1 MVKHRK
7 LLFSI
12 NSLNGGGAERVISN
26 LANFFCV
33 SGYEVLIVCLNE
45 AKPAY
50 ALETGIKVYS
60 LIGRQRGTGL
70 FYRLFYA
77 AKTFTGLLRLLRKE
91 RPACVISFMTSANLW
106 SGLTCSLLNIPYLV
120 SERITPDYT
129 VNQFNHFLR
138 WVSAVV
144 YGKSK
149 AIVVPSK
156 GMIGGFKK
164 KSSFGGLNNF
174 QVINNPVNQFKLR
187 TQGRVHERNFVLGVG
202 RLDRQKGFDLLIP
215 AFKLLER
222 EDLDLLI
229 SGEGTEREDLQDQI
243 RSLQLEDRVK
253 LIGHQKNLQD
263 YYTQAELFVLSSRNE
278 GYPNVLVEAMSLGCA
293 CVATDCEFGPADIV
307 ADGENGLLIE
317 PYSINALYVAMK
329 RIIDDPALK
338 IKLSKNA
345 RMINQTN
352 SAENTYARW
361 EQLVLNH
368 I

>member
-1 MVKHRK
+1 MVKRRK

-26 LANFFCV
+26 LANFFCGK
-33 SGYEVLIVCLNE
+33 GYEVMIVCLNE
-45 AKPAY
+45 ARPAY
-50 ALETGIKVYS
+50 ELESGIKIYS
-60 LIGRQRGTGL
+60 LIGNQRGSGL
-70 FYRLFYA
+70 LYRIFYA
-77 AKTFTGLLRLLRKE
+77 VTTFTKLLRLLRRE

-106 SGLTCSLLNIPYLV
+106 SGLTCSLVNIPYLV

-129 VNQFNHFLR
+129 VNQFNYFLR

-156 GMIGGFKK
+156 GMIDGFKK
-164 KSSFGGLNNF
+164 KSSFNGLRNF
-174 QVINNPVNQFKLR
+174 QVINNPVNQFKC
-187 TQGRVHERNFVLGVG
+187 TTEQRVHQRNFILCVG
-202 RLDRQKGFDLLIP
+202 RLERQKGFDLLIS
-215 AFKLLER
+215 AFKQLER

-229 SGEGTEREDLQDQI
+229 SGEGTEREGLEDQI
-243 RSLQLEDRVK
+243 RSLQLGDRVK
-253 LIGHQKNLQD
+253 LIGYQKNLQD

-307 ADGENGLLIE
+307 IDGENGLLIK
-317 PYSINALYVAMK
+317 PDDISSLLGAITRV
-329 RIIDDPALK
+329 IDDPALK
-338 IKLSKNA
+338 VKLSQNA
-345 RMINQTN
+345 KRINLTN
-352 SAENTYARW
+352 SAENTYAKW
-361 EQLVLNH
+361 EQLVLCH